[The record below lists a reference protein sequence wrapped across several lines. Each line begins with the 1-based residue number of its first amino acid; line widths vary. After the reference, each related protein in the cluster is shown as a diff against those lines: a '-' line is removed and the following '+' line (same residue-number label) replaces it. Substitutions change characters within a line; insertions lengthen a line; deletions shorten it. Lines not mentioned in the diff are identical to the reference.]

1 MKQKAPKLLL
11 LLFLAYAMVRMWHWR
26 IGFTFFT
33 QLSNLYVGVLCLFEL
48 LTGKRV
54 PRLKFTGAVSIAIT
68 FFVFLTVLGPV
79 MPGGLLGAYAQ
90 DHYASLCLHLI
101 IPAIALYDFL
111 ANDYATCFWGRC
123 DLAISLLPPVLYL
136 VFILLLGKA
145 GVRWGMGN
153 MVAPYLFLNYQAP
166 AGWFGFRPETF
177 GFSTLGIGVAY
188 CILVFLLLFLLMGTL
203 LLRLGKRL
211 QADR

>member
-1 MKQKAPKLLL
+1 MKQKLPKLLL
-11 LLFLAYAMVRMWHWR
+11 LLFLAYAMVRMWHWK

-48 LTGKRV
+48 LTGRSI

-79 MPGGLLGAYAQ
+79 MPGGLPSAYAQ

-101 IPAIALYDFL
+101 IPAFALYDFMV
-111 ANDYATCFWGRC
+111 NDYGKVHWGKK
-123 DLAISLLPPVLYL
+123 DLASSLLPPILYL
-136 VFILLLGKA
+136 VFILILGKA
-145 GVRWGMGN
+145 GVRWAMGN
-153 MVAPYLFLNYQAP
+153 MVAPYLFLNYEAP
-166 AGWFGFRPETF
+166 AGWFGFRPDTF

-188 CILVFLLLFLLMGTL
+188 CILAFLLLFLLMGVFL
-203 LLRLGKRL
+203 LLLGKKM
-211 QADR
+211 AKEP